1 MSSFSSLTVGFTT
14 DKRVTFGGV
23 KTKSYVAWKNMIH
36 RCYNENNKD
45 YKYYG
50 EKGIT
55 ICDEWKLFSNFE
67 KWYDENYIEGYE
79 MDKDF
84 GGRKVYSPD
93 SCKFVSKEDNI
104 AEKNSRVKGCKHPKS
119 KDYLFYSSK
128 PTSRGNFKI
137 ACERQGWNFSDF
149 EEIRTTS
156 KTSSGAY
163 KFVYVAKEVF

>member
-23 KTKSYVAWKNMIH
+23 KTK
-36 RCYNENNKD
+36 
-45 YKYYG
+45 
-50 EKGIT
+50 
-55 ICDEWKLFSNFE
+55 
-67 KWYDENYIEGYE
+67 
-79 MDKDF
+79 
-84 GGRKVYSPD
+84 
-93 SCKFVSKEDNI
+93 
-104 AEKNSRVKGCKHPKS
+104 
-119 KDYLFYSSK
+119 
-128 PTSRGNFKI
+128 SRGNFKI